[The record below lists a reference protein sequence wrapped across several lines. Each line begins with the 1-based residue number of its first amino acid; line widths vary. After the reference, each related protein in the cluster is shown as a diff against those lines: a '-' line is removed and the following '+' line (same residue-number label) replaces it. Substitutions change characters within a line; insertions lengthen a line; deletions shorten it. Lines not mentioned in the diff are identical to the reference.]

1 MKKITTAIV
10 TIFCLL
16 NINVSGQ
23 TIVKRNCGTMSHLSD
38 QISRDPSIVNRMNQ
52 IEQQTNSFISSRTA
66 SSSFAAA
73 TTVVIPVVFHVLY
86 NTTAQN
92 ISDAQCIAQLNQLN
106 LDYAKLNSD
115 TTKIPS
121 VFKGL
126 AANTN
131 IQFCLAQRDANGVA
145 TNGIIHK
152 STTTTSFGSDDKVK
166 SSSTGGDNAWPSSS
180 YLNIW
185 SCNLGSGLLGYAQF
199 PGGTASTDGV
209 VLLYSTIGSISS
221 PGTTTS
227 YNLGRTATHEVGH
240 WLNLRHIWGDA
251 NCGSDLVGDTPTQQT
266 SNYGCPTFPHKT
278 CSNTTNGDMFMNYM
292 DYTDDACMFMFSAGQ
307 STRMNALFASGGSR
321 ASLLTSTG
329 CQPVSNTC
337 AIPTGLAASSIAATT
352 ATLGWTAVSGAA
364 SYNVKYKRTVDSLW
378 TSTTSTTNL
387 KSITGL
393 IASTSYQFQVQTVCT
408 STGTSSW
415 TTAATFTTIAA
426 ATCAIPTGLT
436 ASSITATTATLGWS
450 AVSGV
455 ASYNVKYKKTVDS
468 LWISTTSTTNSKA
481 ITGLVASTSY
491 QFQVQTACTST
502 GTSSWTTSA
511 TFTTIATVCQ
521 STYDNTTNGAI
532 TGAAV
537 IPFNTNTTG
546 LINIAGDV
554 DFYKFS
560 ITKAGTITLTLTTL
574 PADFDLYL
582 VNSSGTT
589 LSSSLIT
596 GTTSETINY
605 TAAKGTYYAKVVG
618 YSNAFNA
625 SSCYTLKV
633 QLGTAT
639 KQIGN
644 TSLNEFV
651 KVYPNPANDKIQ
663 LSIKNSI
670 SDNSSFMIFDSK
682 GRVVMQHQLQENLQ
696 AIDISMLARGF
707 YLIKINNGGVINT
720 EKFIKL

>member
-1 MKKITTAIV
+1 
-10 TIFCLL
+10 
-16 NINVSGQ
+16 
-23 TIVKRNCGTMSHLSD
+23 
-38 QISRDPSIVNRMNQ
+38 
-52 IEQQTNSFISSRTA
+52 
-66 SSSFAAA
+66 
-73 TTVVIPVVFHVLY
+73 
-86 NTTAQN
+86 
-92 ISDAQCIAQLNQLN
+92 
-106 LDYAKLNSD
+106 
-115 TTKIPS
+115 
-121 VFKGL
+121 
-126 AANTN
+126 
-131 IQFCLAQRDANGVA
+131 
-145 TNGIIHK
+145 
-152 STTTTSFGSDDKVK
+152 
-166 SSSTGGDNAWPSSS
+166 
-180 YLNIW
+180 
-185 SCNLGSGLLGYAQF
+185 
-199 PGGTASTDGV
+199 
-209 VLLYSTIGSISS
+209 
-221 PGTTTS
+221 
-227 YNLGRTATHEVGH
+227 
-240 WLNLRHIWGDA
+240 
-251 NCGSDLVGDTPTQQT
+251 
-266 SNYGCPTFPHKT
+266 
-278 CSNTTNGDMFMNYM
+278 
-292 DYTDDACMFMFSAGQ
+292 MFSAGQ

-321 ASLLTSTG
+321 ASLMTSTG
-329 CQPVSNTC
+329 CQPVSTTC

-387 KSITGL
+387 KAITGL
-393 IASTSYQFQVQTVCT
+393 VASTSYQFQVQTVCT

-415 TTAATFTTIAA
+415 TTAATFTTIAT
-426 ATCAIPTGLT
+426 ATCAIPTSLVS
-436 ASSITATTATLGWS
+436 SSITATTATLGWT
-450 AVSGV
+450 AVSGA
-455 ASYNVKYKKTVDS
+455 ASYNVKYKRTVDS
-468 LWISTTSTTNSKA
+468 LWTSTTSTTTSKA

-511 TFTTIATVCQ
+511 TFTTIASTICQ
-521 STYDNTTNGAI
+521 STYDNTTNG
-532 TGAAV
+532 TTSGAAI

-546 LINIAGDV
+546 LVNVAGDV

-589 LSSSLIT
+589 LSSSLKA

-605 TAAKGTYYAKVVG
+605 TAAIGTFYAKVVG

-663 LSIKNSI
+663 LSIKNNI
-670 SDNSSFMIFDSK
+670 SENSSFMIFDSK
-682 GRVVMQHQLQENLQ
+682 GSVVMQHQLQENLQ
-696 AIDISMLARGF
+696 AIDVSMLARGF

-720 EKFIKL
+720 EKFTKF